1 MAHEQTRLE
10 ELLESLTF
18 EHNCLLEVSS
28 KLNEEKE
35 NLVRMLTR
43 YEEQGK
49 ELYSFTKNITKKK
62 ESRENTLDRIERS
75 EKSRISR
82 RSRITHRKGS
92 GLVKPHPVLLIDGDA
107 PMQVNAASN
116 LTNNSNSS
124 GYRGALLKV
133 PKHHVGRTESM
144 HFADQNNELAE
155 HSSPS
160 EARINFNAARTEFD
174 E

>member
-75 EKSRISR
+75 
-82 RSRITHRKGS
+82 
-92 GLVKPHPVLLIDGDA
+92 
-107 PMQVNAASN
+107 
-116 LTNNSNSS
+116 
-124 GYRGALLKV
+124 
-133 PKHHVGRTESM
+133 
-144 HFADQNNELAE
+144 
-155 HSSPS
+155 
-160 EARINFNAARTEFD
+160 
-174 E
+174 